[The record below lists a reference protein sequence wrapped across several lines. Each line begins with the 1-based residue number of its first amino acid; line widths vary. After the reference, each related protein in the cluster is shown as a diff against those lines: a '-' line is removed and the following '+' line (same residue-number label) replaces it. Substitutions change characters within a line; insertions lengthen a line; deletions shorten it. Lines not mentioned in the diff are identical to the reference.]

1 MVRIADR
8 KYLNNVHGICFVIVI
23 LLGLIGTLFLSK
35 PVSVGITGYES
46 AEIDIQIPPS
56 SGGTGTCVNKCGV
69 VADSKT
75 CYCDMASVS
84 SAYDYCSDIQAAC
97 PDVWA
102 QRKGKQ
108 SSGGSSG
115 GIVQQKATATL
126 SLGGKNYKVV
136 SSSFSS
142 ITNND
147 FDIHVDSDASG
158 VIGDYNI
165 DIVGNENSL
174 VTKDY
179 YLFFVGYGLLQY
191 KGADKS
197 TADNSMM
204 RFKDMKTGSVI
215 EVVYQIKGNKAE
227 TAEATLSLGGKNYL
241 VRSGNSI
248 NINQNDFGIIADTS
262 GSGEIGDKN
271 TPVTGYE
278 YNSVILKDTYFYLKN
293 YGMLEY
299 KGADKSTADNPMMR
313 FKDMQTGQA
322 IELAYSVA
330 SGAQAA
336 QCTES
341 DLG

>member
-115 GIVQQKATATL
+115 G
-126 SLGGKNYKVV
+126 
-136 SSSFSS
+136 
-142 ITNND
+142 
-147 FDIHVDSDASG
+147 
-158 VIGDYNI
+158 
-165 DIVGNENSL
+165 
-174 VTKDY
+174 
-179 YLFFVGYGLLQY
+179 
-191 KGADKS
+191 
-197 TADNSMM
+197 
-204 RFKDMKTGSVI
+204 
-215 EVVYQIKGNKAE
+215 
-227 TAEATLSLGGKNYL
+227 
-241 VRSGNSI
+241 
-248 NINQNDFGIIADTS
+248 
-262 GSGEIGDKN
+262 GSG
-271 TPVTGYE
+271 
-278 YNSVILKDTYFYLKN
+278 
-293 YGMLEY
+293 
-299 KGADKSTADNPMMR
+299 
-313 FKDMQTGQA
+313 GQA
-322 IELAYSVA
+322 ATCA
-330 SGAQAA
+330 
-336 QCTES
+336 ES
-341 DLG
+341 DLGWNVFVKGVYTYTNENGVVKDYEDICFNGNLAVASCS

>member
-191 KGADKS
+191 
-197 TADNSMM
+197 
-204 RFKDMKTGSVI
+204 
-215 EVVYQIKGNKAE
+215 
-227 TAEATLSLGGKNYL
+227 
-241 VRSGNSI
+241 
-248 NINQNDFGIIADTS
+248 
-262 GSGEIGDKN
+262 
-271 TPVTGYE
+271 
-278 YNSVILKDTYFYLKN
+278 
-293 YGMLEY
+293 
-299 KGADKSTADNPMMR
+299 
-313 FKDMQTGQA
+313 
-322 IELAYSVA
+322 
-330 SGAQAA
+330 
-336 QCTES
+336 
-341 DLG
+341 